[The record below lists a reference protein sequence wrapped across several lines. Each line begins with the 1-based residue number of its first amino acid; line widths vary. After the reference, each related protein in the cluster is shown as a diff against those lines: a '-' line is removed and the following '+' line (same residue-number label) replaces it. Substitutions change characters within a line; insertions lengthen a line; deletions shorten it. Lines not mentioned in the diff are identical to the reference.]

1 MEWVL
6 FYIIVVIIVVLLLAC
21 CCVKRVRKACCWHG
35 CNLECCKRIEA
46 GDSYTNI
53 FKKVKQLRDNTK
65 TDKKTNDNGE
75 SKSGDIE
82 MAKIFK
88 LQSQTS
94 NTIDEKG
101 EKVKFKDVDLE
112 LKQKDVNGKTQ
123 FYLEKKWNI
132 EKDTGVGKCMKWIYN
147 SWLFSPLAFFIWEIG
162 IVILFAFLFDISLSS
177 SVRTALDTYVVAFV
191 GIFSV
196 LLSLIFANGVEKNK
210 ENKRLFQALCGDIKA
225 MAMWF
230 GALTNDNDK
239 YTTTDKDP
247 DDEYSEYATIR
258 TRDTYEV
265 EVEKIRLLLA
275 VLAPV
280 AKHVLRNAPSPNNP
294 NYYKL
299 DDKLRIR
306 IEIPDETT
314 WGGWFQQLLIQFG
327 VVEPENEQDESQ
339 AWANLDKKSD
349 VNKIKVYLY
358 EKIRRVADKSGM
370 DLFEVVM
377 YCLLDTINVLNEQ
390 EYLGKARYAKE
401 RDFITKW
408 QHIYG
413 SWGTMASITTYKQ
426 PTLVHL
432 TIFFCLSLYT
442 VATTIVNRNLAYIN
456 FTVGDGGDPYSYY
469 SDWTA
474 SVAIEGDMDVMW
486 SGDWWYFHWYVI
498 VKSIFQILPFTWL
511 YFLSNHIGQ
520 PFKKGMPDAEVISKD
535 ASDTQYQVSN
545 LMTNRACLDAWDM
558 VQPYSTQLTAL
569 NRDTYASSVGV
580 LYPFKTQE
588 EEKRKNVN
596 NTRRATTK
604 NEEYEKKLNTSREK
618 RRTRR
623 GSLNANALAKARR
636 KALEEGGSKGDDGDG
651 SKVRQ
656 RLSSIPEGP
665 KNVRKIRFKNVNF

>member
-6 FYIIVVIIVVLLLAC
+6 FYIIVVIIVVLVFAC
-21 CCVKRVRKACCWHG
+21 CCVKRVRRACCWHG
-35 CNLECCKRIEA
+35 CNPECCKRIEA

-53 FKKVKQLRDNTK
+53 FKKVKKIRKKNK
-65 TDKKTNDNGE
+65 TDKKTNDSGE
-75 SKSGDIE
+75 SKDKDIE
-82 MAKIFK
+82 MMAGRVSR
-88 LQSQTS
+88 LQSQMS
-94 NTIDEKG
+94 NTIDEYG
-101 EKVKFKDVDLE
+101 NKVVFDKKLDLE
-112 LKQKDVNGKTQ
+112 LKQENVNGKTQ

-162 IVILFAFLFDISLSS
+162 IVIMFAFLFDISLSS

-339 AWANLDKKSD
+339 AWANLKEEND

-358 EKIRRVADKSGM
+358 KKIQKVADTSGM

-442 VATTIVNRNLAYIN
+442 VATTIVNRNLAYVN

-474 SVAIEGDMDVMW
+474 SVVIEGDTDVMW

-580 LYPFKTQE
+580 LYPFKAQE
-588 EEKRKNVN
+588 DEKRKNVN
-596 NTRRATTK
+596 NTK
-604 NEEYEKKLNTSREK
+604 DEYKEKLTTSRKK
-618 RRTRR
+618 RKTKR
-623 GSLNANALAKARR
+623 GSLTPKLAEAARR
-636 KALEEGGSKGDDGDG
+636 VALEGEGSKGNDDDDR
-651 SKVRQ
+651 KVRK
-656 RLSSIPEGP
+656 RLSSIQETTKVNG
-665 KNVRKIRFKNVNF
+665 RKIRFKNVNF